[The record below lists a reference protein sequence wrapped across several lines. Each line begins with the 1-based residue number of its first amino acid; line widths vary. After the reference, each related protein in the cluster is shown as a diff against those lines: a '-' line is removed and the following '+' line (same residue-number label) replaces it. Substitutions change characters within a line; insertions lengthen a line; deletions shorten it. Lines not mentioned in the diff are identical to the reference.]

1 MRTFAP
7 QTFHKRMTMEQILKV
22 KVPATREEVLRRLE
36 VNRRRKRELIERIKE
51 EMRAEIKQRTGEDV
65 TSFEVW

>member
-1 MRTFAP
+1 
-7 QTFHKRMTMEQILKV
+7 MEQILKV
-22 KVPATREEVLRRLE
+22 NVPATREEVLRRLE